1 MATPTPTD
9 TKIVYIGI
17 LRNAQPDPI
26 ELCCERELSSYS
38 RFTRGSISEFTT
50 MFSKILTGHT
60 TPNSRKEVQEKEFVF
75 HVYAHENGV
84 TGVAITNEAYPSRIA
99 NGLIGKIV
107 QEFCTEN
114 PGAKTATEPVPFPAL
129 KDYITKYQK
138 PENVDN
144 ITMINNQLEETKV
157 VLHKTI
163 ESVLERGEKL
173 DDLVQKS
180 EGLSSQSK
188 MFYTSAKKQNSCCII
203 M

>member
-1 MATPTPTD
+1 M
-9 TKIVYIGI
+9 KIVYIGV
-17 LRNAQPDPI
+17 LRNAQPEAI

-50 MFSKILTGHT
+50 MFSKLVT
-60 TPNSRKEVQEKEFVF
+60 SRTSPGQRQDVQEKEFTF
-75 HVYAHENGV
+75 HVYASSQSPGI
-84 TGVAITNEAYPSRIA
+84 TGVIISDDEYPSMAAHQILSKLLDEFTTKNPSVATSTGPVSFPELRTYITNYQDPQNVGSI
-99 NGLIGKIV
+99 LKIQ
-107 QEFCTEN
+107 QE
-114 PGAKTATEPVPFPAL
+114 L
-129 KDYITKYQK
+129 D
-138 PENVDN
+138 
-144 ITMINNQLEETKV
+144 ETKV

>member
-1 MATPTPTD
+1 MASSTE

-17 LRNAQPDPI
+17 LRNTQPEPI

-60 TPNSRKEVQEKEFVF
+60 EKNSRKEVQEKEFVF
-75 HVYAHENGV
+75 HVYAHESGI

-107 QEFCTEN
+107 QEFCTSN
-114 PGAKTATEPVPFPAL
+114 PSAKNATGPVPFPPL
-129 KDYITKYQK
+129 KDYIAQYQE
-138 PENVDN
+138 PSNADS
-144 ITMINNQLEETKV
+144 ITQINEQLAETKV

>member
-1 MATPTPTD
+1 MATSTE

-50 MFSKILTGHT
+50 MFSKILTGHVQN
-60 TPNSRKEVQEKEFVF
+60 NSRKEVHEKEFVF
-75 HVYAHENGV
+75 HVYSNNDGI
-84 TGVAITNEAYPSRIA
+84 TGVAITNEGYPSRIA
-99 NGLIGKIV
+99 AGLIGKIV
-107 QEFCTEN
+107 NEFCVDN
-114 PGAKTATEPVPFPAL
+114 RDAKTATGPVPFPAL
-129 KDYITKYQK
+129 KEYIDKYQR
-138 PENVDN
+138 PQNVDN
-144 ITMINNQLEETKV
+144 ITQITEQLEDTKV
-157 VLHKTI
+157 TLHKTI
-163 ESVLERGEKL
+163 ESLLERGEKL

>member
-1 MATPTPTD
+1 M
-9 TKIVYIGI
+9 KIVYIGV

-38 RFTRGSISEFTT
+38 RFTRSNIAEFTT
-50 MFSKILTGHT
+50 MFSKLVA
-60 TPNSRKEVQEKEFVF
+60 SRTRAGERQDIQEKEFVF
-75 HVYAHENGV
+75 HVYASSQV
-84 TGVAITNEAYPSRIA
+84 PDITGVIISDDEYPSMTA
-99 NGLIGKIV
+99 HQVLSKLLD
-107 QEFCTEN
+107 EFTSN
-114 PGAKTATEPVPFPAL
+114 PSTKNATGPVSFPAL
-129 KDYITKYQK
+129 SGYISKYQD
-138 PENVDN
+138 PQNVGAIYKIQKELDD
-144 ITMINNQLEETKV
+144 TKV

-188 MFYTSAKKQNSCCII
+188 MFYTSAKKQNSCCIV